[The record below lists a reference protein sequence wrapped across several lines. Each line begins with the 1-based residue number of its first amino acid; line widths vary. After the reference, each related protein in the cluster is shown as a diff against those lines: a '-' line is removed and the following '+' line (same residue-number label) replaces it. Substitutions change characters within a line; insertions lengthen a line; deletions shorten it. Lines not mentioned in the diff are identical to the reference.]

1 MAVRVRV
8 DEKGRITLPKS
19 LREVLNIMP
28 GDELVLDVKGDK
40 IVIEK
45 SVNPFEKLGKLMGN
59 ISFNREMRVE
69 AERELL
75 KVVRRER

>member
-28 GDELVLDVKGDK
+28 GDELVLDVKGNK